1 MRRLSSAFLRSPAW
15 SCRSDAA
22 AAEVLQASSARARL
36 SQSLLDIPAH
46 ARAAKNCLALCCWE
60 LSQGADC
67 NTERWAPYRAWA
79 AQLDH
84 NNDAVITFNYDTAC
98 EQVLQHVGEQVP
110 SYALRVRGAFR
121 VRAKSL
127 WTAPNE
133 GFLELCACWSAPTSA
148 RRRTTSVRHPA
159 GLDDLTPPRIRPL
172 RGYSSAPES
181 LFKCARNRRSSAAG
195 TGAQV
200 RPEYAALEPGASV
213 SSVVRLAT
221 RDSAAVGPEAVAS
234 VQTATCGTTGH
245 QFRQAT
251 LGNMPRLRLVSR
263 RDRCG
268 VGETNHSPTV
278 VRITE
283 KSGRDCPIRP

>member
-159 GLDDLTPPRIRPL
+159 GWDDLTPPA
-172 RGYSSAPES
+172 YSPPSGV
-181 LFKCARNRRSSAAG
+181 FKCSGIAV
-195 TGAQV
+195 QV
-200 RPEYAALEPGASV
+200 RPESAFKCRRNGCSSAPGIRSAGARRQRLVGREAGYARLGCGWSRSGGVGPDGDLRYHWPSIQASNAWEYAAFTIS
-213 SSVVRLAT
+213 
-221 RDSAAVGPEAVAS
+221 
-234 VQTATCGTTGH
+234 
-245 QFRQAT
+245 
-251 LGNMPRLRLVSR
+251 
-263 RDRCG
+263 
-268 VGETNHSPTV
+268 
-278 VRITE
+278 
-283 KSGRDCPIRP
+283 